1 MEVKW
6 LFLLIFE
13 NGGMFSLSERKR
25 SHKGKKKKKRKQ
37 KAKPTSFA
45 KILNIRLAREHRG

>member
-1 MEVKW
+1 MEAKW

-25 SHKGKKKKKRKQ
+25 SHKGGEKKRKQ

-45 KILNIRLAREHRG
+45 KILNIHLAREHRG